1 MFKRQWQE
9 DAQQVSGQTG
19 IYSEIMSQNY
29 HNYGQ
34 QQQKAFQMSWAKM
47 EAGLVDFY
55 YKQIPGK
62 KQVEEIEVN

>member
-1 MFKRQWQE
+1 
-9 DAQQVSGQTG
+9 
-19 IYSEIMSQNY
+19 MSQNY

>member
-1 MFKRQWQE
+1 MFKSQRQE

-19 IYSEIMSQNY
+19 IHSEIMFQNY

-34 QQQKAFQMSWAKM
+34 QQQKAFQMSWTEM
-47 EAGLVDFY
+47 EVAFVAFH

-62 KQVEEIEVN
+62 K